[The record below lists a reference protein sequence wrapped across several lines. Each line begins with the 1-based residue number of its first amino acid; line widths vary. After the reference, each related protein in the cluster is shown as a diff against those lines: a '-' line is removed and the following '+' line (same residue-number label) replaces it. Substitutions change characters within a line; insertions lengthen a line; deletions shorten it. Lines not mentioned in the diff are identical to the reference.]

1 MARKRNSRASAVGTV
16 FYIIILILWIGVLSA
31 AGLYVVGEV
40 WDYASVYDD
49 AQPEPVMDVYL
60 SSLRENLWD
69 DSIASTVAA
78 MPHEM
83 QTDEEV
89 AVLVKEMLTQDELS
103 YQLNQVKTRSDR
115 RCYDILCGSNAF
127 GEVNLEQDLS
137 RNLVADISLPSQ
149 VIGVLARMGV
159 AIQPELYSWRV
170 ASESYDFSGLYSGI
184 RVTVPK
190 NYQVALNGRV
200 LGAEYIIKTDIPYD
214 VLEQYY
220 YRYDNLPT
228 KVTYE
233 FSHIMGHIEPVIYD
247 EYGHIFVVDENR
259 DDSQYI
265 QPVDDFTRAELQT
278 FLDGFVDAYLHF
290 SAGTL
295 DATAGYNLVLPYIE
309 AGSEL
314 DEKLKQVMLIGDHSH
329 NSSYQYYG
337 SELLNAVALGEN
349 FYLTEIQAS
358 ASAIQPVGEV
368 EISRTFRILV
378 DGSSGRM
385 VAATIDDI

>member
-1 MARKRNSRASAVGTV
+1 MARKRKSRASAVGTV
-16 FYIIILILWIGVLSA
+16 FYIIILILWIAVLA
-31 AGLYVVGEV
+31 AGSLYILKEV

-49 AQPEPVMDVYL
+49 AQPDPVMDAYIA
-60 SSLRENLWD
+60 SLRENLWD

-89 AVLVKEMLTQDELS
+89 AALVKEMLTQDELS
-103 YQLNQVKTRSDR
+103 YQLNHTNTRSDR
-115 RCYDILCGSNAF
+115 RCYDILCGSNIF
-127 GEVNLEQDLS
+127 GEVYLEEDIS

-149 VIGVLARMGV
+149 VIGILARIGV
-159 AIQPELYSWRV
+159 AIQPELYSWQV
-170 ASESYDFSGLYSGI
+170 ASESYDFSGLYSGVRI
-184 RVTVPK
+184 TVPK

-200 LGAEYIIKTDIPYD
+200 LGEEYIVETDIPYD
-214 VLEQYY
+214 VLEHYY

-247 EYGHIFVVDENR
+247 ESGNIFVVDKDR

-265 QPVDDFTRAELQT
+265 QPADEYTRSELQT

-290 SAGTL
+290 SAGTME
-295 DATAGYNLVLPYIE
+295 ANAGYNLVLPYIE

-314 DEKLKQVMLIGDHSH
+314 DEKLKQVMLIGDYSH

-349 FYLTEIQAS
+349 FYLTEITAS
-358 ASAIQPVGEV
+358 ASAIQPVGAV

-378 DGSSGRM
+378 DSSSGRM